1 MPERPFEQK
10 SLAPRGRRGARLDL
24 AVSANRGAGH
34 GRAGDPRNAGGR
46 RDAAARGRA
55 GARHHCA
62 APALAGAKRAPV
74 AAGCPLFS
82 EGGPPARRG
91 APLWIAGAARAV
103 ESWTEQQKRAQT
115 VKRPSSDGWCVVVG
129 VCRRDPVG
137 PRRAVCAA
145 GVSVEDGRVFDGE
158 AGRVR
163 RNADRLGPSSAW
175 VGPRRKE
182 WKRET
187 QTQTERKKAK
197 GRDVGR
203 GDTREGVRAT
213 FWVVS
218 PSPSRRK
225 CRIKEEKNNKTNH
238 QCFN

>member
-1 MPERPFEQK
+1 MMIFAPRRTPVPPPEQKGGGAAPPPRNSESARPLSANHSSAAPPRREPLTGSSTPYTHTAPPPSATSLRRVPERPFEQK

-115 VKRPSSDGWCVVVG
+115 MKRPSSDGWCVVG

-137 PRRAVCAA
+137 PRRGVC
-145 GVSVEDGRVFDGE
+145 GRRERG
-158 AGRVR
+158 GRP
-163 RNADRLGPSSAW
+163 RL
-175 VGPRRKE
+175 
-182 WKRET
+182 
-187 QTQTERKKAK
+187 
-197 GRDVGR
+197 
-203 GDTREGVRAT
+203 
-213 FWVVS
+213 
-218 PSPSRRK
+218 
-225 CRIKEEKNNKTNH
+225 
-238 QCFN
+238 